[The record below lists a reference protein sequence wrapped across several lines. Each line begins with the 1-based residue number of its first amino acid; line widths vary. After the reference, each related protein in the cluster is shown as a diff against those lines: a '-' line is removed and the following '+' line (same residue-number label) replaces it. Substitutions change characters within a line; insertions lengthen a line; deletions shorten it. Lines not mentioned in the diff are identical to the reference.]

1 MSDETQTGSDRLP
14 LLTPDALDP
23 EQKKVY
29 DRMMVEQV
37 PWAAKAG
44 FEAATP
50 DGRLLGPF
58 NALLYAP
65 EVGQAYLDYFT
76 QEKQHTSLTERV
88 HEIVILAV
96 GAAWNS
102 AYELYAHEGVAKSV
116 GLPEDAVRLLAT
128 GQVPGGLSEA
138 EESAY
143 LFTHQLAAERRV
155 DPETYARAK
164 AAFGDKGLVDIVL
177 LVGLYLTTCAV
188 LNAFEVPVPVPAA
201 P

>member
-1 MSDETQTGSDRLP
+1 MSDETQTDRLP
-14 LLTPDALDP
+14 LLTPENLNP

-29 DRMMVEQV
+29 DRMMAEQV
-37 PWAAKAG
+37 PWATKSG
-44 FEAATP
+44 FQAATP

-76 QEKQHTSLTERV
+76 QEKKNTSLSERV
-88 HEIVILAV
+88 HEVVILAV

-102 AYELYAHEGVAKSV
+102 AYELYAHAAVAKSA
-116 GLPEDAVRLLAT
+116 GLPEDAVKALAA
-128 GQVPGGLSEA
+128 GSIPGGLSEP

-143 LFTHQLAAERRV
+143 AFAHQLAADRRV
-155 DPETYARAK
+155 DPQTYARAK
-164 AAFGDKGLVDIVL
+164 AAFGDKGLVDVVM

-188 LNAFEVPVPVPAA
+188 LNAFEVPVP
-201 P
+201 

>member
-1 MSDETQTGSDRLP
+1 MSDATQTGSDRLP

-23 EQKKVY
+23 AQKKAY
-29 DRMMVEQV
+29 DRMMTDQV
-37 PWAAKAG
+37 PWATKAG

-58 NALLYAP
+58 NSLLYAP

-76 QEKQHTSLTERV
+76 AEKKNTSLSERV

-102 AYELYAHEGVAKSV
+102 AYELYAHEAVGKSV
-116 GLPEDAVRLLAT
+116 GLPEGVVKALAA
-128 GQVPGGLSEA
+128 GDIPSGLSEP

-143 LFTHQLAAERRV
+143 LFAHQLAAERRAA
-155 DPETYARAK
+155 PETYARAK
-164 AAFGDKGLVDIVL
+164 AAFGDKGLVDVVM
-177 LVGLYLTTCAV
+177 LVGLYLVTCAA
-188 LNAFEVPVPVPAA
+188 LNAFEVPVP
-201 P
+201 

>member
-1 MSDETQTGSDRLP
+1 MTDTPQTDRLP
-14 LLTPDALDP
+14 LLTPDALNP

-29 DRMMVEQV
+29 DRMTAEQV
-37 PWAAKAG
+37 PWATKSG
-44 FEAATP
+44 FQAATP

-65 EVGQAYLDYFT
+65 QVGQAYLDYFT
-76 QEKQHTSLTERV
+76 QEKKNTSLSERV
-88 HEIVILAV
+88 HEIIILAV

-102 AYELYAHEGVAKSV
+102 AYELYAHTAVAKSV
-116 GLPEDAVRLLAT
+116 GLPEDAVKSLAA
-128 GQVPGGLSEA
+128 GNIPGDLSEA

-143 LFTHQLAAERRV
+143 AFAHQLAAERRV

-164 AAFGDKGLVDIVL
+164 AAFGDKGLVDIVM

-188 LNAFEVPVPVPAA
+188 LNAFQVPVP
-201 P
+201 

>member
-14 LLTPDALDP
+14 LLMPGDLNS

-29 DRMMVEQV
+29 DRMMTDQV
-37 PWAAKAG
+37 PWATKSG

-76 QEKQHTSLTERV
+76 AEKKNTSLTERV
-88 HEIVILAV
+88 HEVVILTV

-102 AYELYAHEGVAKSV
+102 AYELYAHEAVARSV
-116 GLPEDAVRLLAT
+116 GLPEDAIKALAA
-128 GQVPGGLSEA
+128 GQVPSGLSEQ

-143 LFTHQLAAERRV
+143 LFTRQLAAEHRV
-155 DPETYARAK
+155 DPQTHTRAK
-164 AAFGDKGLVDIVL
+164 AAFGDKGLVDIAL
-177 LVGLYLTTCAV
+177 LVGLYLTTCAA
-188 LNAFEVPVPVPAA
+188 LNAFKVPVP
-201 P
+201 